1 VNEARA
7 ARAAPPGD
15 AHWPLES
22 GPAPPLGP
30 APAAPPGPTPL
41 PEQMQ
46 AALDGFERHLAA
58 ERGLSPHTV
67 RAYTGDVRSLLQHAA
82 QGGITAPDGLDI
94 AVLRRWLAGQHG
106 TGHARATLA
115 RRAAAARAF
124 TAWACAGGW
133 LGRDPGPLLGTAKIR
148 RRLPRVP
155 RQDQMAAVLSAAG
168 SVPGSSIAGGRGSG
182 GGGRDDGSGS
192 RDSGGGGRDSGGRGR
207 HSGGGGRD
215 DGSESRDGGGGGRDG
230 SGSRDDGG
238 EGRNAGDGQGGSG
251 GTEAELALRDAAIME
266 LLYATGI
273 RVSELCGLD
282 VDDLDEGRNTVRVL
296 GKGGRERTVPVG
308 LPAVRAV
315 AAWQRAGRPAL
326 ARPASGPALFL
337 GARGR
342 RLDPRTARRVV
353 HARLAAVA
361 GVPDSGPHGLRHAA
375 ATHLLEGGAD
385 LRSVQEILGHASLAS
400 TQIYTHVS
408 VERLTAAYRQAHPR
422 A

>member
-1 VNEARA
+1 
-7 ARAAPPGD
+7 
-15 AHWPLES
+15 
-22 GPAPPLGP
+22 
-30 APAAPPGPTPL
+30 
-41 PEQMQ
+41 MQ
-46 AALDGFERHLAA
+46 AALDEFERHLAA

-67 RAYTGDVRSLLQHAA
+67 RAYTGDVRSLLEHAA
-82 QGGITAPDGLDI
+82 QGGITAPDAMDI
-94 AVLRRWLAGQHG
+94 TVLRRWLAGQHG
-106 TGHARATLA
+106 TGRARATLA

-133 LGRDPGPLLGTAKIR
+133 LRRDPGPLLGTAKIR
-148 RRLPRVP
+148 RRLPQVP

-168 SVPGSSIAGGRGSG
+168 SVPRSSS
-182 GGGRDDGSGS
+182 GGGRDG
-192 RDSGGGGRDSGGRGR
+192 RGRDSGVG
-207 HSGGGGRD
+207 
-215 DGSESRDGGGGGRDG
+215 RDGGGGQDGGGRQHSSGGRDGGGGQHSSGGRDG
-230 SGSRDDGG
+230 SDAGRDAGDRPEGSR
-238 EGRNAGDGQGGSG
+238 
-251 GTEAELALRDAAIME
+251 GTEAGLALRDAAIME
-266 LLYATGI
+266 VLYATGI

-315 AAWQRAGRPAL
+315 AAWKRAGRPAL
-326 ARPASGPALFL
+326 AHPGSGPALFL

>member
-1 VNEARA
+1 MDV
-7 ARAAPPGD
+7 
-15 AHWPLES
+15 
-22 GPAPPLGP
+22 PAPE
-30 APAAPPGPTPL
+30 PGRGPL
-41 PEQMQ
+41 PERMQ
-46 AALDGFERHLAA
+46 AALDGFGRHLAA

-67 RAYTGDVRSLLQHAA
+67 RAYLGDARSLLEHAA
-82 QGGITAPDGLDI
+82 NDGITAPDGLDI

-133 LGRDPGPLLGTAKIR
+133 LSRDPGPLLGTARIR
-148 RRLPRVP
+148 RRLPQVP
-155 RQDQMAAVLSAAG
+155 RQDQMTAVLSAAG
-168 SVPGSSIAGGRGSG
+168 SRSDAAGQGAGRGDRGGR
-182 GGGRDDGSGS
+182 
-192 RDSGGGGRDSGGRGR
+192 RGL
-207 HSGGGGRD
+207 
-215 DGSESRDGGGGGRDG
+215 
-230 SGSRDDGG
+230 
-238 EGRNAGDGQGGSG
+238 
-251 GTEAELALRDAAIME
+251 EAELALRDAAIME

-282 VDDLDEGRNTVRVL
+282 VDDLDEGRNTARVL
-296 GKGGRERTVPVG
+296 GKGGR
-308 LPAVRAV
+308 
-315 AAWQRAGRPAL
+315 AL
-326 ARPASGPALFL
+326 AVPGSGPALFL
-337 GARGR
+337 GARGG

-353 HARLAAVA
+353 HARLAAVT

-408 VERLTAAYRQAHPR
+408 VARLTAAYRQAHPR

>member
-1 VNEARA
+1 MEE
-7 ARAAPPGD
+7 PG
-15 AHWPLES
+15 AGS
-22 GPAPPLGP
+22 A
-30 APAAPPGPTPL
+30 PL
-41 PEQMQ
+41 PERLQ
-46 AALDGFERHLAA
+46 AALDGFERQLAA

-67 RAYTGDVRSLLQHAA
+67 RAYTGDVRSLLEHGA
-82 QGGITAPDGLDI
+82 QSGITIPDGLDI
-94 AVLRRWLAGQHG
+94 TVLRRWLAGQHSA
-106 TGHARATLA
+106 GHARATLA

-133 LGRDPGPLLGTAKIR
+133 LRRDPGPLLGTAKIR

-155 RQDQMAAVLSAAG
+155 RQDQMAAVLS
-168 SVPGSSIAGGRGSG
+168 VAGGS
-182 GGGRDDGSGS
+182 
-192 RDSGGGGRDSGGRGR
+192 
-207 HSGGGGRD
+207 
-215 DGSESRDGGGGGRDG
+215 DGGERGGGRDG
-230 SGSRDDGG
+230 RGRDGRGEDGEGRDGRGRDGRREDGGGRGG
-238 EGRNAGDGQGGSG
+238 EGRDGGRGP
-251 GTEAELALRDAAIME
+251 EAELALRDAAIME

-315 AAWQRAGRPAL
+315 AAWRRAGRPSL
-326 ARPASGPALFL
+326 ARPGGGPALFL
-337 GARGR
+337 GARGG
-342 RLDPRTARRVV
+342 RLGPRTARRVV

>member
-1 VNEARA
+1 V
-7 ARAAPPGD
+7 
-15 AHWPLES
+15 
-22 GPAPPLGP
+22 PA
-30 APAAPPGPTPL
+30 PL
-41 PEQMQ
+41 PEHLL
-46 AALDGFERHLAA
+46 AALDGFGRHLAA

-67 RAYTGDVRSLLQHAA
+67 RAYTGDVRSLLEHAA
-82 QGGITAPDGLDI
+82 QSGITAPDGLDI
-94 AVLRRWLAGQHG
+94 TVLRRWLAGQHG

-133 LGRDPGPLLGTAKIR
+133 LRRDPGPLLGTAKIP
-148 RRLPRVP
+148 RRLPQVP
-155 RQDQMAAVLSAAG
+155 RQDQMAAVLSAAAG
-168 SVPGSSIAGGRGSG
+168 GDDGGRGG
-182 GGGRDDGSGS
+182 GQ
-192 RDSGGGGRDSGGRGR
+192 
-207 HSGGGGRD
+207 
-215 DGSESRDGGGGGRDG
+215 DGGEQDGGGRDG
-230 SGSRDDGG
+230 
-238 EGRNAGDGQGGSG
+238 EGQGGG
-251 GTEAELALRDAAIME
+251 GQDGGRGPEAELALRDAAIME

-282 VDDLDEGRNTVRVL
+282 IDDLDEARNTVRVL

-315 AAWQRAGRPAL
+315 TAWKRAGRPLL
-326 ARPASGPALFL
+326 ARAGSGPALFL
-337 GARGR
+337 GARGG

>member
-1 VNEARA
+1 
-7 ARAAPPGD
+7 
-15 AHWPLES
+15 
-22 GPAPPLGP
+22 
-30 APAAPPGPTPL
+30 
-41 PEQMQ
+41 MQ
-46 AALDGFERHLAA
+46 AALDGFERHLAT

-67 RAYTGDVRSLLQHAA
+67 RAYTGDVRSLLEHAA
-82 QGGITAPDGLDI
+82 RNGITAPDGLDI
-94 AVLRRWLAGQHG
+94 TVLRRWLAAQYGV
-106 TGHARATLA
+106 GHARATLA

-124 TAWACAGGW
+124 TAWACAGDW
-133 LGRDPGPLLGTAKIR
+133 LRRDPGPLLGTARIR
-148 RRLPRVP
+148 RRLPQVP
-155 RQDQMAAVLSAAG
+155 RQDQMAAVLS
-168 SVPGSSIAGGRGSG
+168 VPRASGGGKRDGG
-182 GGGRDDGSGS
+182 ERDGGGRDAQ
-192 RDSGGGGRDSGGRGR
+192 RGP
-207 HSGGGGRD
+207 
-215 DGSESRDGGGGGRDG
+215 
-230 SGSRDDGG
+230 
-238 EGRNAGDGQGGSG
+238 
-251 GTEAELALRDAAIME
+251 EAELALRDAAIME

-315 AAWQRAGRPAL
+315 AAWKRAGRMAL
-326 ARPASGPALFL
+326 ARPDSGPALFL

-353 HARLAAVA
+353 HTGLAAVA

>member
-1 VNEARA
+1 MRPGLPGPRLPVPQTGSMEEPEPGP
-7 ARAAPPGD
+7 APP
-15 AHWPLES
+15 ES
-22 GPAPPLGP
+22 GPAPPPGRGP
-30 APAAPPGPTPL
+30 AAPPEQGPAAPPGPAPL
-41 PEQMQ
+41 PEPMQ
-46 AALDGFERHLAA
+46 AALDEFERHLAA

-67 RAYTGDVRSLLQHAA
+67 RAYTGDVRSLLEHAA
-82 QGGITAPDGLDI
+82 QGGITAPDAVDI
-94 AVLRRWLAGQHG
+94 TVLRRWLAGQHG

-133 LGRDPGPLLGTAKIR
+133 LRRDPGPLLGTAKIR
-148 RRLPRVP
+148 RRLPQVP

-168 SVPGSSIAGGRGSG
+168 SVPRSSSGGDRDSSGGRDGGGGQDG
-182 GGGRDDGSGS
+182 GGGRDRGGGQRS
-192 RDSGGGGRDSGGRGR
+192 SGGHRS
-207 HSGGGGRD
+207 S
-215 DGSESRDGGGGGRDG
+215 GGRDG
-230 SGSRDDGG
+230 SGAGRDV
-238 EGRNAGDGQGGSG
+238 GDGPEAAGGRRRNWRSATPRSWRCCTRPASGSASCAASTSTISMRGGTRSGCSARAGGNARCPSGCPRSGRWRPGSG
-251 GTEAELALRDAAIME
+251 
-266 LLYATGI
+266 
-273 RVSELCGLD
+273 
-282 VDDLDEGRNTVRVL
+282 
-296 GKGGRERTVPVG
+296 P
-308 LPAVRAV
+308 
-315 AAWQRAGRPAL
+315 GRPAL
-326 ARPASGPALFL
+326 ARPGSGPALFL